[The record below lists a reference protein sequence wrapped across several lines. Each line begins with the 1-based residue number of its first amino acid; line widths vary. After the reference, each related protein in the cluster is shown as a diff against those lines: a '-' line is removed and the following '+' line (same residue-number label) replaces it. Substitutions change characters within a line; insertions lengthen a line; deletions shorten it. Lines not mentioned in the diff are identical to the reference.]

1 MNKFAGFFA
10 CTAKRFT
17 AVAVMAAAFC
27 TGVFASA
34 CGGHEHLLEKVSAV
48 QPTCI
53 AEGHAE
59 YWKCS
64 ECNEIFSDA
73 RGKNPI
79 TEEELILPKV
89 PHDYNL
95 SATIEEGERYAGDYI
110 TMDELSFSL
119 KCPVCGDEQPAEE
132 VTADLSK
139 ALVEGANN
147 FVVTDGKYTA
157 VLTVVAQADSKRPSS
172 LAVAL
177 ADPDAVFHAGQTVK
191 TSDFTVTYMVEGKP
205 DQSVTDFKITDPVV
219 DAGITKIEVSYN
231 GKTAEADIIVHAVTH
246 HDKVEPTVES
256 EGTVEYYS
264 CEICKKNFDTN
275 FNEIGD
281 ISIPVKNATLKVTT
295 DKIFHAGQTVKKSDL
310 TVTYQVEGETAET
323 VTDFVITD
331 PVISADT
338 EQIEVS
344 YKGKTAVTEVIVHNV
359 THHDRQE
366 PSADK
371 PGCIEH
377 YSCDICNKY
386 FDTDFNEI
394 DDITIPAKNAELVV
408 TTDKFFHVG
417 QTVKGSDL
425 TVTYKVDG
433 EKDEVVTD
441 FNILN
446 PVIDED
452 TNEIKVI
459 YKGTTAVV
467 KITVHSVSHHDRV
480 DSTVDKPGTVEYY
493 YCEECGKYFDA
504 DMNEIDDITMP
515 EMQPISITD
524 GKITITNSDGK
535 IVALKEEG
543 GHTFLAGNPGGNY
556 YGRIFI
562 KFNVSVEKDTD
573 ILFYINTNIREE
585 INKLGDIFSVK
596 INGVE
601 IKSGDAMMPSGELNW
616 FSDNYACVGQGRLLA
631 GQNNVIEVTRLNLID
646 KETSGTKTYN
656 FFGMGITPFVSTE
669 VVLNEPCTHICPH
682 CGKCTDAES
691 TSPVCAEKCPG
702 HEGEHFCESICPI
715 CGECTDEGCTEA
727 ACANKC
733 DGCTEFTVMDDSV
746 TVVNKDGGTVNKNT
760 ASNEQNISANDS
772 NVKKGYYKMTYNIHS
787 DKDITVK
794 LYIKTCA
801 QMIQNSLD
809 ESYKFTVNGT
819 PVEVDGS
826 IMMPWNEANRW
837 NDKRY
842 TCVGEIQLKAGDNA
856 IVIERP
862 DMADREYNDYTGYN
876 FFGIALSGDTALTF
890 VK

>member
-1 MNKFAGFFA
+1 MNKFAGSFA
-10 CTAKRFT
+10 RAAKGLTVAFVTAI
-17 AVAVMAAAFC
+17 ALCM
-27 TGVFASA
+27 GVFASA
-34 CGGHEHLLEKVSAV
+34 CSGHEHSLEKVDAV

-53 AEGHAE
+53 AEGRAE

-64 ECNEIFSDA
+64 ECDEIFSDA
-73 RGKNPI
+73 DGKNPV
-79 TEEELILPKV
+79 TEEELVLAKV
-89 PHDYNL
+89 PHSYNL
-95 SATIEEGERYAGDYI
+95 NVTIEERNRYAGDYI
-110 TMDELSFSL
+110 SQDELSFLL
-119 KCPVCGDEQPAEE
+119 KCPVCGDEQVAEE
-132 VTADLSK
+132 VTADLDK

-147 FVVTDGKYTA
+147 FVVTSGEYTT
-157 VLTVVAQADSKRPSS
+157 VLTVVAQADGKRPSS

-177 ADPDAVFHAGQTVK
+177 ADPDAVFHVGQTVK
-191 TSDFTVTYMVEGKP
+191 SSDFTVTYKVEGKP
-205 DQSVTDFKITDPVV
+205 DQTVTDFKITNPAVG
-219 DAGITKIEVSYN
+219 AETKEIEVSYN
-231 GKTAEADIIVHAVTH
+231 GKTASAGITVHAVTH
-246 HDKVEPTVES
+246 HDKVDSTVDT

-264 CEICKKNFDTN
+264 CEVCKKNFDTN
-275 FNEIGD
+275 FNEIDD
-281 ISIPVKNATLKVTT
+281 ITIPVKNATLKVTT
-295 DKIFHAGQTVKKSDL
+295 SKVFHSGQTVKPSDL
-310 TVTYQVEGETAET
+310 TVTYQVEGGTAEK
-323 VTDFVITD
+323 VTDFAITNPEVD
-331 PVISADT
+331 ADT
-338 EQIEVS
+338 TEIEVS
-344 YKGKTAVTEVIVHNV
+344 YKGKTAATEVEVHNV
-359 THHDRQE
+359 TWHERQE
-366 PSADK
+366 STADK
-371 PGCIEH
+371 PGQVEH
-377 YSCDICNKY
+377 YSCDVCNKY
-386 FDTDFNEI
+386 FDAEFNEI
-394 DDITIPAKNAELVV
+394 EDITMPVKGAELIV
-408 TTDKFFHVG
+408 TTDKIFHTG
-417 QTVKGSDL
+417 QTVKASDF
-425 TVTYKVDG
+425 TVTYKVEG
-433 EKDEVVTD
+433 EEGENVTG
-441 FNILN
+441 FNIVN
-446 PVIDED
+446 PIISED
-452 TNEIKVI
+452 TEEIRVT
-459 YKGTTAVV
+459 YNGLTATT
-467 KITVHSVSHHDRV
+467 KITVHSVTHHDRV
-480 DSTVDKPGTVEYY
+480 DSTVEESGIIEHYS
-493 YCEECGKYFDA
+493 CSECGKYFDT
-504 DMNEIDDITMP
+504 DMNEIEDIVLP

-535 IVALKEEG
+535 TVALKKENG
-543 GHTFLAGNPGGNY
+543 YTFLGGDPSGY

-573 ILFYINTNIREE
+573 ILFYLRTSSRIEQ
-585 INKLGDIFSVK
+585 NKISDVYSVK

-601 IKSGDAMMPSGELNW
+601 IKSGDGLLPYGDAADW
-616 FSDNYACVGQGRLLA
+616 FADDYSFVGAGRLIA
-631 GQNNVIEVTRLNLID
+631 GQNNVIEVTRINLISKD
-646 KETSGTKTYN
+646 YGGDKTYN

-691 TSPVCAEKCPG
+691 ASPVCAEKCPG

-715 CGECTDEGCTEA
+715 CGECTDEGCVET

-772 NVKKGYYKMTYNIHS
+772 NVKKGYYKVTYNIHS

-837 NDKRY
+837 KDIRY

-876 FFGIALSGDTALTF
+876 FFGIALSGDATLTF